1 MGNLKVL
8 KGGGTADELKQAV
21 RTIRDIMPDYI
32 EYLKIDAQLRREKFK
47 ALIEQGWTEDQA
59 VELCKGPL

>member
-1 MGNLKVL
+1 MDKLKLL

-21 RTIRDIMPDYI
+21 RKMRDIMPDYI
-32 EYLKIDAQLRREKFK
+32 EYLKVDARLRREKFK
-47 ALIEQGWTEDQA
+47 TLIEEGWTEDQA

>member
-1 MGNLKVL
+1 MNKLKLL

-21 RTIRDIMPDYI
+21 RTMRDIMPDYI

-47 ALIEQGWTEDQA
+47 ALIESGWTEDQA